1 MGVLPHE
8 IYLLN
13 YPYNGESQQGWR
25 YSLQRYPWETCPSYD
40 VLEYMDV
47 ESDSH
52 NASIL
57 IDDEPTTIQ
66 SPLADALAHVVRQGE
81 SRRLWIETLCLG
93 HQRALNSKERS
104 GKIKF
109 FRTSAQNVTMW
120 IGRDEEPDDILGEY
134 LGPGTVSSTD
144 AAFSLCR
151 SLAESED
158 PRKDLQLLLAVR
170 AQHSGKAARCHL
182 ANLLYR
188 PWFREMAL
196 LQTNYVGEIPSIIVT
211 CGTSQVEWAQVETAA
226 ARMRMLCPIP
236 ALFEHSF
243 IEVFTSHSHVQ
254 KWLEARR
261 RFGFHEFR
269 LLAQA
274 MWLQET
280 LSTEDSAADSERN
293 PNLLS
298 WIGMIS
304 TIIDYDAQPSTL
316 ELLDV
321 FISWEQRREDEL
333 QTPGSLSDLPPLT
346 TLQVQQPSRSAPDPE
361 FQSHYVARRVN
372 IQHTLP
378 LLKLFPHMGDVES
391 PLQGSMRFFSRA
403 DPPPFII
410 VYNATLKDYRHNS
423 LILVDG
429 HAFSVPKA
437 LEIMLR
443 CVRHAEDATL
453 LFIWR
458 MCWAPHDAT
467 VADEGHVSVSLTDYF
482 DQTQQLAIDSDGS
495 IDMYEI
501 LMAASNP
508 LANDPGNDS
517 MGNDWLLDLL
527 DEAQINDVLPTRQR
541 RKEEKNR

>member
-8 IYLLN
+8 IYLLKL
-13 YPYNGESQQGWR
+13 PYNGESQQGWR
-25 YSLQRYPWETCPSYD
+25 YSLQRYPWKTCPSYD

-47 ESDSH
+47 GSDSH
-52 NASIL
+52 DASIL

-93 HQRALNSKERS
+93 HQQALNSKERS

-120 IGRDEEPDDILGEY
+120 IGKDEEPDDILGEY

-151 SLAESED
+151 NLAEIED
-158 PRKDLQLLLAVR
+158 PRKDLRPLLAVR

-243 IEVFTSHSHVQ
+243 IEVFTSLSHVR
-254 KWLEARR
+254 KWLHARR
-261 RFGFHEFR
+261 RFGLHDVR

-280 LSTEDSAADSERN
+280 LSTEDSAADSERIH
-293 PNLLS
+293 NLLS
-298 WIGMIS
+298 WMGMIGK
-304 TIIDYDAQPSTL
+304 IIDYDAQPSMP
-316 ELLDV
+316 ELLYV
-321 FISWEQRREDEL
+321 LKIWEQKREDEL
-333 QTPGSLSDLPPLT
+333 QTLGSLSDLPPLT

-361 FQSHYVARRVN
+361 FQSYYVARSVDT
-372 IQHTLP
+372 QHTLP
-378 LLKLFPHMGDVES
+378 LLMLFPHMGDVES

-403 DPPPFII
+403 DPPPFTI
-410 VYNATLKDYRHNS
+410 VYNATLKAYRHKS

-443 CVRHAEDATL
+443 CVRNAEDATL

-467 VADEGHVSVSLTDYF
+467 VVDEGHVSVSLADYF

-501 LMAASNP
+501 LMAASDP

-527 DEAQINDVLPTRQR
+527 DEAQINDVLPTRQS
-541 RKEEKNR
+541 RKEEKDR

>member
-8 IYLLN
+8 IYLLEF
-13 YPYNGESQQGWR
+13 PYNRESQQGGR
-25 YSLQRYPWETCPSYD
+25 YSLQRYPWKTCPSYD
-40 VLEYMDV
+40 VLEYMGV

-52 NASIL
+52 DASIL

-81 SRRLWIETLCLG
+81 SRRLWIEALCLG

-104 GKIKF
+104 EKIKF

-120 IGRDEEPDDILGEY
+120 IGRNEEPDDILGEY

-151 SLAESED
+151 SLAEIKD
-158 PRKDLQLLLAVR
+158 PRKDLRPLLAVR

-196 LQTNYVGEIPSIIVT
+196 LQTNYVGEMPSIIVT

-226 ARMRMLCPIP
+226 AQIRMLCPIP

-243 IEVFTSHSHVQ
+243 IDVFTSHSHIQ
-254 KWLEARR
+254 KWLQARR
-261 RFGFHEFR
+261 RFGFHEVR
-269 LLAQA
+269 LFAQA

-280 LSTEDSAADSERN
+280 LSTKDSAADSERN
-293 PNLLS
+293 HNLS
-298 WIGMIS
+298 AWMGIIG
-304 TIIDYDAQPSTL
+304 TFIDFDAQPSTL
-316 ELLDV
+316 ELLYV
-321 FISWEQRREDEL
+321 FKSWEQKREDEL
-333 QTPGSLSDLPPLT
+333 QTLGSLSDLPPLT
-346 TLQVQQPSRSAPDPE
+346 TLQVRQPSRSAPDPE
-361 FQSHYVARRVN
+361 FQSHYVARRVD

-391 PLQGSMRFFSRA
+391 PLQGSIRFFSRA

-410 VYNATLKDYRHNS
+410 VYNATLKAYRHNS

-458 MCWAPHDAT
+458 MCWAPHDAN

-501 LMAASNP
+501 LTAASNP

-527 DEAQINDVLPTRQR
+527 DEAQINDVLPTRQS
-541 RKEEKNR
+541 RKEEKDR